1 MNNVV
6 VAYEALHKMKT
17 RMRGKKGYMAIKL
30 NMSKTYDRVE
40 WPFLEAIMRKMG
52 FTEHWIG
59 LTMQCVTSVSYS
71 VLINGT
77 PYGKILPS
85 IGLRQGDPLSLYLF
99 FLCAE
104 GLSSLLM
111 RVEQDERI
119 IGVPIAAKGFKLSHL
134 FFADDSLLFC
144 RANFSEWG
152 QVINLL
158 HKYELASGQ
167 KMNNSK
173 TAIFLVG
180 TPARN
185 SRNLFTQ
192 M

>member
-134 FFADDSLLFC
+134 FFAEPTFLNGVKLLTYC
-144 RANFSEWG
+144 TSM
-152 QVINLL
+152 
-158 HKYELASGQ
+158 S
-167 KMNNSK
+167 
-173 TAIFLVG
+173 
-180 TPARN
+180 
-185 SRNLFTQ
+185 
-192 M
+192 

>member
-99 FLCAE
+99 FLV
-104 GLSSLLM
+104 L
-111 RVEQDERI
+111 
-119 IGVPIAAKGFKLSHL
+119 
-134 FFADDSLLFC
+134 
-144 RANFSEWG
+144 
-152 QVINLL
+152 
-158 HKYELASGQ
+158 Y
-167 KMNNSK
+167 
-173 TAIFLVG
+173 
-180 TPARN
+180 
-185 SRNLFTQ
+185 
-192 M
+192 